1 MGTITGPHLE
11 LRQLRYFVAVAQE
24 QSFTRAAARL
34 HVAQPALSRQ
44 IRQLE
49 DAMGTALFER
59 TTRSVSLTAAG
70 TAFFAEVKKVFA
82 QLEQA
87 VDACRQAAGGH
98 SGHLRLG
105 YTGRASQLLLPGLMR
120 EFHARYAGVVVD
132 IDGPHD
138 TGYLQQALLNR
149 RLDVALCFL
158 PVRGEG
164 LHSRKLLSTELAIA
178 LPASHPLAREAALSL
193 EQLRGEPFVAYP
205 SGQGFHLHEAM
216 RAACE
221 RAGFSP
227 RVVRESDA
235 SQTLMFMIAA
245 GTGVGIVPAETQA
258 LMTDGVVFKSLGRD
272 ATRVDHGLAWLDGNG
287 NPALHNLLAL
297 ANEGHPENV
306 GNNRGNG
313 HGSGL
318 PPSPS

>member
-1 MGTITGPHLE
+1 MGNTTGPHFE
-11 LRQLRYFVAVAQE
+11 LRQLRYFIAVAQE

-44 IRQLE
+44 IRHLE
-49 DAMGTALFER
+49 EAMGAALFER
-59 TTRSVSLTAAG
+59 NTRSVSLTAAG
-70 TAFFAEVKKVFA
+70 AAFLAEVKKVFV
-82 QLEQA
+82 QLELA
-87 VDACRQAAGGH
+87 VDACRQAAAGH
-98 SGHLRLG
+98 SGQLRLG
-105 YTGRASQLLLPGLMR
+105 YTGRASQSLLPGLMR
-120 EFHARYAGVVVD
+120 EFHVRYAGVVVD

-138 TGYLQQALLNR
+138 TGYLRQALLTR

-158 PVRGEG
+158 PLKGEG
-164 LHSRKLLSTELAIA
+164 LCSRKLLGTELAIA
-178 LPASHPLAREAALSL
+178 LPARHPLASQTEVSV
-193 EQLRGEPFVAYP
+193 EQLRDEPFVAYP

-258 LMTDGVVFKSLGRD
+258 LMTEGVVFKSLGRQ
-272 ATRVDHGLAWLDGNG
+272 AARVDHGLAWLDGNS
-287 NPALHNLLAL
+287 NPALHNLLTIVD
-297 ANEGHPENV
+297 EVHQG
-306 GNNRGNG
+306 
-313 HGSGL
+313 
-318 PPSPS
+318 SPSGQVRAFS